1 MRRCGSWSG
10 GRISRATWWWASMRR
25 KTRHSARTPM
35 LATATS
41 RRGRTTGDTAAST
54 TTNRRVR
61 VSETKV
67 QVRTFTHRQVVVML
81 IARLFAL
88 GCVFL
93 GAVVI
98 WLTWYAA
105 TQWLA
110 WIVVG
115 GCALAMKELA
125 DGEADAAQM
134 LEGLRR
140 ERGAE

>member
-1 MRRCGSWSG
+1 
-10 GRISRATWWWASMRR
+10 
-25 KTRHSARTPM
+25 
-35 LATATS
+35 
-41 RRGRTTGDTAAST
+41 
-54 TTNRRVR
+54 
-61 VSETKV
+61 
-67 QVRTFTHRQVVVML
+67 VVVML

-125 DGEADAAQM
+125 DGAADAAQM

-140 ERGAE
+140 ERGAER